1 MCQKAVFTNVN
12 NAFVFSHYRRC
23 NNVVETLVIMLEGF
37 MRLLGANRRFADL
50 FAEATLWV

>member
-23 NNVVETLVIMLEGF
+23 NNVGETLVIMLEGF
-37 MRLLGANRRFADL
+37 MRLPSANRRFADL